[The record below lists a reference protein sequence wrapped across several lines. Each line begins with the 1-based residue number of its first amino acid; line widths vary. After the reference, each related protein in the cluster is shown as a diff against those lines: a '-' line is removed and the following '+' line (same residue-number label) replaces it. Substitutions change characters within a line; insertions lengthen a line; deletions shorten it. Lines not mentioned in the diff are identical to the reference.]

1 MRFNESSFWCPA
13 RDRTMKLSL
22 VSSMILLACLSSTV
36 LGDCPPGSKPVRV
49 ERVGDE
55 EHTYCK
61 CAEGYVAREGQ
72 CVLKMPTVDPA
83 FFVSSDHAAFI
94 SDELQRLRERKGRL
108 EKQLNNLNQLR
119 EEQDG
124 YLQQMGEM
132 RQQLIYDCVGD
143 VLAVISTGELLAR
156 IPGLSL
162 KSAEALSRTLK
173 AFKVAVDS
181 MAAAESGPDKQR
193 AFEKTM
199 DTRATTLSVI
209 ASMAAPAKEKEA
221 LSKFVESSYEV
232 IKATQPDQYKEDKP
246 LVERVA
252 KALDGVAAITGALY
266 WPLGVARSSVH
277 ATGAGIVLWR
287 IQHDKESL
295 VETLVSS
302 QRAKLAA
309 DQRLAATNERIK
321 FYEIEMKKSGK

>member
-1 MRFNESSFWCPA
+1 MRIKGSSFRCLA
-13 RDRTMKLSL
+13 QNRTIKASL
-22 VSSMILLACLSSTV
+22 FASLFLLLCFSSTV
-36 LGDCPPGSKPVRV
+36 RGDCPPGSHPVLV
-49 ERVGDE
+49 ERIGDE
-55 EHTYCK
+55 KHTSCK
-61 CAEGYVAREGQ
+61 CREGYVVRGGQ

-83 FFVSSDHAAFI
+83 FFVSKDHVALI
-94 SDELQRLRERKGRL
+94 NDELQRLRARKERL
-108 EKQLNNLNQLR
+108 EKQLKSLEQLR

-124 YLQQMGEM
+124 YLQQIGEM
-132 RQQLIYDCVGD
+132 RQQLVYDCVGD
-143 VLAVISTGELLAR
+143 VLAVVSASELLTK

-162 KSAEALSRTLK
+162 KSAEQLSRTLK

-181 MAAAESGPDKQR
+181 MALAESGTDKQR

-209 ASMAAPAKEKEA
+209 ANMAAPAKEKEA

-232 IKATQPDQYKEDKP
+232 IKASEPNQYKEDKP

-266 WPLGVARSSVH
+266 WPVGVARSSVH
-277 ATGAGIVLWR
+277 AAGSGIVLWR
-287 IQHDKESL
+287 IQHDKDSL
-295 VETLVSS
+295 VEALVSS

-309 DQRLAATNERIK
+309 DQRLATTNERIK
-321 FYEIEMKKSGK
+321 FYEVELKKAGK